1 MMTETFMSCALTLL
15 ILDAPPFPSVRAHEQ
30 RKHEAD
36 HAHHESAEKC
46 RSEAADVKAEAQPF

>member
-1 MMTETFMSCALTLL
+1 MSHALTLL
-15 ILDAPPFPSVRAHEQ
+15 IVDAALLSSVRAHEQ

-36 HAHHESAEKC
+36 HGHYKSAEKC